1 MSTSRQ
7 FVLCP
12 SYEDALA
19 VETAALDWLHSSG
32 AVNCNGWAGVS
43 VRDDGEFGVLWG
55 EPVREALG
63 DGLELDTE
71 AIDAETGES
80 NWSDFVPPAPEPEE
94 EFFP

>member
-1 MSTSRQ
+1 MSTPRQ

-12 SYEDALA
+12 SYEDALV
-19 VETAALDWLHSSG
+19 VETAALDWLHANG

-43 VRDDGEFGVLWG
+43 VRDDGEFGVFWG

-71 AIDAETGES
+71 AVTDGVS
-80 NWSDFVPPAPEPEE
+80 NWGEFVPPAPEPEE
-94 EFFP
+94 GFAL